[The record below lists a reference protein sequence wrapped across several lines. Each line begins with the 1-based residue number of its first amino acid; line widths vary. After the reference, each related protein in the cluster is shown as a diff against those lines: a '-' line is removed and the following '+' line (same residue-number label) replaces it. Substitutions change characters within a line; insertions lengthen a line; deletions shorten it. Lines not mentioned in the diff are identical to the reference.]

1 MQARTPA
8 VPEER
13 VRYSEG
19 VTKGYRLVPEE
30 RVRYSEGV
38 TKGYH

>member
-13 VRYSEG
+13 ALKNKG
-19 VTKGYRLVPEE
+19 VTKGYRLAMFLE
-30 RVRYSEGV
+30 V
-38 TKGYH
+38 TYDDAS